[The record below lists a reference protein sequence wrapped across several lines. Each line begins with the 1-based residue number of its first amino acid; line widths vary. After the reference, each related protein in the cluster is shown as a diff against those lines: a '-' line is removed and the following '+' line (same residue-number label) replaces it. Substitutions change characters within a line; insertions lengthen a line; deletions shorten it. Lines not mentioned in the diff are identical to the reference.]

1 MSRRTVGDGVDRP
14 DRRAASRRSCRASS
28 ACSRRRRPSGSSSGT
43 ASRPRA
49 CPSSSGAVS
58 AAGLSFDLVLTEGP
72 IPTVLLPAVVSDGT
86 TTLYVLVGAE
96 VSIDAFV
103 RHAGLVLS
111 GTVPDAAVRVATTY
125 PLVSAT
131 SLVGER
137 TVALSC
143 QRVTVWGGLYAV
155 SRRAGAVAPRRAF
168 REGTGHSVR
177 RARPSV
183 VVRGRCPSSCRYWA
197 RRADRLITAPR
208 VGPASRRT
216 RRSGTRPRAPPR
228 RRLRGRRRRR
238 PCP

>member
-1 MSRRTVGDGVDRP
+1 M
-14 DRRAASRRSCRASS
+14 
-28 ACSRRRRPSGSSSGT
+28 
-43 ASRPRA
+43 
-49 CPSSSGAVS
+49 S

-111 GTVPDAAVRVATTY
+111 GTVPDAAVRAATTY

-131 SLVGER
+131 GLVGER

-155 SRRAGAVAPRRAF
+155 SRRAGAVAHRRAF
-168 REGTGHSVR
+168 REGRQATVFG
-177 RARPSV
+177 ARDPA
-183 VVRGRCPSSCRYWA
+183 SSCGADA
-197 RRADRLITAPR
+197 RRPVVAGLGEST
-208 VGPASRRT
+208 G
-216 RRSGTRPRAPPR
+216 
-228 RRLRGRRRRR
+228 
-238 PCP
+238 